1 MKLYNP
7 WEVVNDTDEPTL
19 AIAIILS
26 ALIFAIGSI
35 VLLLETVGLI
45 GLAIVPVVIF
55 SRVLY
60 AVFTGK

>member
-19 AIAIILS
+19 AIAISLS
-26 ALIFAIGSI
+26 ALIFVIGGT
-35 VLLLETVGLI
+35 VLILETVGLI
-45 GLAIVPVVIF
+45 GFTIVPVILF
-55 SRVLY
+55 TRILY